1 MANGIIR
8 FLPFSPGNQQRQC
21 KFSPFSIG
29 KTHQH
34 HKLNVEFSPVKW
46 LIPFDS
52 QLLDLETQDFST
64 VFLKGGHIDCG
75 ILWDILGICGA
86 VVSPTP

>member
-21 KFSPFSIG
+21 KVLPFSIG

-34 HKLNVEFSPVKW
+34 HKLNVGFSPVKW

-52 QLLDLETQDFST
+52 QVGSRNSRFFYC
-64 VFLKGGHIDCG
+64 FLKGDHIDCG

-86 VVSPTP
+86 VISPTP